1 MVIGHQ
7 NRFIQSH
14 MVSGKKY
21 GDWLLLANGL
31 VFAILLNQLA
41 SLYFFRVDLTEES
54 RYTMKA
60 PTRALLKSLDDD
72 VYVEVYLEGNV
83 NAGFQRLYKSIGEIL
98 EEFRVYSNNK
108 VHYSFL
114 DPSAAKGQEARK
126 EFMLELAQKGI
137 QPMNIIAN
145 NDGRRTEKLVFP
157 GAVISYGGAEEGVML
172 VKGNRSQGS
181 DEVLNQ
187 SIEGLEYQFALAIE
201 KLAGLDR
208 KKVGW
213 VTGHGELDSLQGAGL
228 SSALGASFDVIR
240 TRLNKDL
247 PKELDV
253 LIIARP
259 TQTYSP
265 ADKYYLDQFVMR
277 GGSVLFLLDQL
288 EASMDSVSMPDYFA
302 RPYETGLEDP
312 LFHYGV
318 RVNPDAVQD
327 LQALR
332 FPVIT
337 GILGGKPQ
345 MTPIEWP
352 FFPLINQYADH
363 PATRNMDATPL
374 RLVSSLDTVKAPGI
388 KKTPLLFTSA
398 YARRVSSPVK
408 MNINDLRKEIRPEN
422 FNAGPLPVAYLLE
435 GKFTSVFK
443 NRFLPEGIDSTG
455 YRSVGLPAKIL
466 VIGDGDLAR
475 NEINPRNGQPQP
487 LGFDSF
493 TNTTYAN
500 SELLL
505 NMVAYLAD
513 EHGLITARTKDIK
526 IRPLDKERIREE
538 RWKWQG
544 INLILPVLLLAGL
557 GTAKAWWR
565 RKRFG
570 SYTK

>member
-1 MVIGHQ
+1 
-7 NRFIQSH
+7 

-31 VFAILLNQLA
+31 VFALVLNQLA
-41 SLYFFRVDLTEES
+41 SLYFFRIDLTEES

-60 PTRALLKSLDDD
+60 PTRALLESLDDD
-72 VYVEVYLEGNV
+72 VYVEVYLEGNI
-83 NAGFQRLYKSIGEIL
+83 NAGFQRLYKAVGETL

-108 VHYSFL
+108 VHYTFL
-114 DPSAAKGQEARK
+114 DPAAAKGQEARK
-126 EFMLELAQKGI
+126 EFMLELAGKGI

-145 NDGRRTEKLVFP
+145 TDGRRTEKLVFP

-172 VKGNRSQGS
+172 VKGNRAQGS

-187 SIEGLEYQFALAIE
+187 SIEGLEYQFALVIE

-213 VTGHGELDSLQGAGL
+213 VTGHGELDSLQAAGF
-228 SSALGASFDVIR
+228 SSALRASFDLVPA
-240 TRLNKDL
+240 RLDKNL
-247 PKELDV
+247 SKELDV

-259 TQTYSP
+259 TRWYSP
-265 ADKYYLDQFVMR
+265 ADKFYLDQFIMR
-277 GGSVLFLLDQL
+277 GGSVLVLIDRL

-302 RPYETGLEDP
+302 RPFETGLEDP

-337 GILGGKPQ
+337 GNLGGKPQ

-374 RLVSSLDTVKAPGI
+374 RMTSSLDTVKAIGI
-388 KKTPLLFTSA
+388 RKTPLMFTSA
-398 YARRVSSPVK
+398 YARRVASPVK
-408 MNINDLRKEIRPEN
+408 MSINDLRKDIRPEN
-422 FNAGPLPVAYLLE
+422 FNAGPIPVAYLLE
-435 GKFTSVFK
+435 GEFTSVFK
-443 NRFLPEGIDSTG
+443 NRFLPEGVDSTG
-455 YRSVGLPAKIL
+455 YRSKGKSAKLL
-466 VIGDGDLAR
+466 VVGDGDLAR

-487 LGFDSF
+487 LGFDAF

-500 SELLL
+500 AELLI

-526 IRPLDKERIREE
+526 IRPLDKEQIRAE
-538 RWKWQG
+538 RWKWQA
-544 INLILPVLLLAGL
+544 INLVLPVLLLAGL
-557 GTAKAWWR
+557 GIAKTWAR
-565 RKRFG
+565 RKRYG
-570 SYTK
+570 SFIRK